1 MTVVVLAL
9 LPDLTPSLTPI
20 QTVEGAATTT
30 SYRIPPSTRQLR
42 LGPTPSDQLRNGKG
56 GQQSLGWR

>member
-20 QTVEGAATTT
+20 LTVEGAATTT
-30 SYRIPPSTRQLR
+30 SYRIPPLTRQLR
-42 LGPTPSDQLRNGKG
+42 GGTTPSDQLRNGKG
-56 GQQSLGWR
+56 GH